1 MIRIVV
7 SNPEKGN
14 AYQIEPEESQSKNLI
29 GLKIGDKFKG
39 EKIGLSG
46 YELKITGGSD
56 EEGFSMRADVRGSG
70 RTRAFLSKGPGYKP
84 KKNGERRRKTV
95 RGKIV
100 SDSTIQLNTKI
111 VGWGDKP
118 LEELIGLEPI
128 EGEEKEEEPE
138 EGSGE
143 AEEKDSRETGQNA
156 EEEKSESPE

>member
-7 SNPEKGN
+7 SDPEKGN

-29 GLKIGDKFKG
+29 GMEVGDKFKG

-56 EEGFSMRADVRGSG
+56 KEGFSMRADVRGSG

-100 SDSTIQLNTKI
+100 SDSTVQLNTKI

-128 EGEEKEEEPE
+128 EEEEIEAEEGEQKTKEKEEPE

-143 AEEKDSRETGQNA
+143 AEE
-156 EEEKSESPE
+156 EKSESPE